1 MDFHED
7 TPVFRPPAT
16 SLSGHVF
23 EVHLWILK
31 PPAFLFYSDTS
42 CSTDVCPPALVFPTK
57 AKYQRHWSENHLPEV
72 VSYSCPVYLC
82 KIDCRQRYDMKVHL
96 LRVSNTANGLV
107 GSIFSKSQRILGR
120 IDPSSTLAGMFIFYG
135 RTSSTADKDVPQMS
149 LVEESL
155 ESPAKRGLTVSASYC
170 RPRPH

>member
-1 MDFHED
+1 MFYYSIDFKDFALDLLNVVNDQEMDFHED

-107 GSIFSKSQRILGR
+107 GSIFFQESENTRPNRS
-120 IDPSSTLAGMFIFYG
+120 FINPGWHVYFL
-135 RTSSTADKDVPQMS
+135 R
-149 LVEESL
+149 
-155 ESPAKRGLTVSASYC
+155 
-170 RPRPH
+170 

>member
-1 MDFHED
+1 
-7 TPVFRPPAT
+7 
-16 SLSGHVF
+16 
-23 EVHLWILK
+23 
-31 PPAFLFYSDTS
+31 
-42 CSTDVCPPALVFPTK
+42 
-57 AKYQRHWSENHLPEV
+57 
-72 VSYSCPVYLC
+72 
-82 KIDCRQRYDMKVHL
+82 MKVHL

-149 LVEESL
+149 LSLEESL